1 MEDGL
6 LTLVLL
12 NIVIRVYEAKPILHP
27 AEDIPRKGNY
37 FLIRQRAEHGFCQ
50 KGEPNSFINWKFIC
64 YISFMRNEELL

>member
-37 FLIRQRAEHGFCQ
+37 FLIRQRAEYGFCQ
-50 KGEPNSFINWKFIC
+50 KGEPNS
-64 YISFMRNEELL
+64 